1 MDDKDLLVFIPTYN
15 ESENV
20 RLIIEGLRYNLG
32 RVPILFCDDNSPDGT
47 FELIQSIA
55 REDGFIDVIHR
66 ESKLGIGSAYKVG
79 IREASRSGYRRFV
92 TVFDTRSGADRP
104 SLPSFCPSLNPG
116 PLLSD
121 SDMAS
126 NRLATSGAIG
136 SRRSLWLFLSSTSIR
151 SVGYRP
157 DKTGWSL
164 SSRPRLARGARP
176 RDRSHFGRNS
186 R

>member
-66 ESKLGIGSAYKVG
+66 ESKLGIGSAHKVG
-79 IREASRSGYRRFV
+79 IREASRRGYRRLLTLDCDLTHQPIDCARFV
-92 TVFDTRSGADRP
+92 ACA
-104 SLPSFCPSLNPG
+104 L
-116 PLLSD
+116 
-121 SDMAS
+121 
-126 NRLATSGAIG
+126 
-136 SRRSLWLFLSSTSIR
+136 
-151 SVGYRP
+151 
-157 DKTGWSL
+157 
-164 SSRPRLARGARP
+164 
-176 RDRSHFGRNS
+176 
-186 R
+186 

>member
-66 ESKLGIGSAYKVG
+66 ESKLGIGSAHKVG
-79 IREASRSGYRRFV
+79 IREASRRGYLQESYNR
-92 TVFDTRSGADRP
+92 AKE
-104 SLPSFCPSLNPG
+104 
-116 PLLSD
+116 LLIQTWTPETKD
-121 SDMAS
+121 EPA
-126 NRLATSGAIG
+126 
-136 SRRSLWLFLSSTSIR
+136 F
-151 SVGYRP
+151 
-157 DKTGWSL
+157 
-164 SSRPRLARGARP
+164 
-176 RDRSHFGRNS
+176 
-186 R
+186 